1 MPMFADRWRHRHDEE
16 TQLPRHT
23 DGVDITVLCE
33 PVLGLSLGNG
43 PLLMTRN
50 DGGVWSTSAT

>member
-50 DGGVWSTSAT
+50 DGGVW